1 MEMASCGIAGI
12 SCKPYHIP
20 LGNGSPCKN
29 TSAFQMCIPQF
40 IAFAVFDHH
49 IIAIAVIIGR
59 SCYRTGQ
66 PCQYLRTFRHSD
78 IHSIVELVCT
88 GDWMDPVSV
97 IAAYVV
103 IPVEIKWCPEHLQ
116 VALCFVIGGKQFPLE
131 NPQTALADACQA
143 AGI

>member
-1 MEMASCGIAGI
+1 MASRGISGI

-20 LGNGSPCKN
+20 FGNGIPRRN
-29 TSAFQMCIPQF
+29 ASAFQMCIPQF
-40 IAFAVFDHH
+40 ITFAVFDYH

-97 IAAYVV
+97 IAAHVV

-131 NPQTALADACQA
+131 NPQTALADARQA